1 MTSRRVERLLDA
13 LVTRRL
19 TVAVAESLTGG
30 LVLST
35 LVDAPGASRALRG
48 GVVAYAT
55 DVKASLLDVDRA
67 LLDAQGAVDPLV
79 ARQMAQG
86 AARRLGADLGLA
98 TTGVAGPDPQD
109 GFAPGTVFVA
119 AALGRHV
126 RSLDLTLGGDRSQ
139 IREQARDAVLDLA
152 LVLVDEVGVPLPPG
166 TTVHGRALGECDGK
180 QDAE

>member
-1 MTSRRVERLLDA
+1 MTSRGARRLFDA
-13 LVTRRL
+13 LVERDL

-35 LVDAPGASRALRG
+35 LVDVPGASRVLRG

-55 DVKASLLDVDRA
+55 DVKAALLDVDPA
-67 LLDAQGAVDPLV
+67 LLAAQGAVDPLV

-109 GFAPGTVFVA
+109 GFAPGTAFVA
-119 AALGRHV
+119 AALGSHV
-126 RSLDLTLGGDRSQ
+126 RSLDLELDGDRAQVRRSVC
-139 IREQARDAVLDLA
+139 DAVLELA
-152 LVLVDEVGVPLPPG
+152 RVLVEDVGERPG
-166 TTVHGRALGECDGK
+166 TTTPGRSLGEL
-180 QDAE
+180 